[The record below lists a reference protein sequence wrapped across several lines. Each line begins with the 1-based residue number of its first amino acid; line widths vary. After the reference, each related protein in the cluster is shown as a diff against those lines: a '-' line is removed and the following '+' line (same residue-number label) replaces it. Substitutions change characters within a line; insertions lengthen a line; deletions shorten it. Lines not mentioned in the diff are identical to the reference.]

1 VLSRIDLRGRPVAT
15 LSREKLAGVLP
26 RAELDVA
33 AVMPQ
38 VGPIC
43 EDVRRRGAAAVR
55 EYTARFD
62 GVDLSTTRV
71 AEEAIAHALAALDP
85 RVRAALEEAA
95 RRVRAVHEAQRPID
109 HLTKVSAGARVTERY
124 VPVGRAGVYVPAGL
138 VPLPSS
144 VIMNVVPAQVA
155 GVRQIVVASP
165 PRPEHGGMPAP
176 AILAACAL
184 LGVDEVHAAGGAQA
198 IAMFG
203 YGTADCAAADVVT
216 GPGNIYVAAAKR
228 LLLGDIGTDGE
239 AGPTEIAIIADHTAN
254 PAFVAADLIAQAEH
268 DPLAACL
275 LITSDP
281 RLASRTEE
289 ALSAQLPSARHADR
303 IRAALERQSACVLVD
318 DTGAAVAVSDAW
330 APEHLE
336 IQAENAGGLAA
347 RVRNAGAVFIGP
359 YSPVSLGDYLAGS
372 NHVLPTG
379 GTARHTGGLSVLSFL
394 RGIHVVDYSAA
405 ALAEAAPYIDALG
418 AAEDL
423 PAHVA
428 AVRARVPHGAEATV
442 GYLPGEP
449 RHAEPQRSGAAP
461 EPTEP
466 AAAAPQPAEQAAPE
480 PEAAEQAAPEPE
492 AAEQA
497 AAVPG
502 PAGAAA
508 GDPEPGADGRAR
520 PAAGPPIRPDLAGGT
535 PYGAPQLDVPVRL
548 NTNENP
554 YPPSRWLAGKIGNA
568 AAAQVGSLN
577 RYPDRDAMALRRD
590 LAAYLGHGLT
600 AQQVWAANGSNEI
613 IQQLLQ
619 VFGGPGRTALGFE
632 PSYAMHPLI
641 ARSTAT
647 RWIPGVREPGFGL
660 EPAHAAAAVREHEP
674 DLVFLTSPNNPTGAA
689 LPLAV
694 VEAVCEA
701 APGMVVVDEAYA
713 EFARDTAGTALALLP
728 RFPRLVVTR
737 TMSKAFALAGARIG
751 YLAAAP
757 DVVDALL
764 LVRLPYHL
772 SAITQAVA
780 RAALEH
786 KRDLLATV
794 DTLRIQ
800 RDKLVDW
807 LRERGLSAAD
817 SDANF
822 VLFGRF
828 PDSHAVWQGLL
839 ERGVLVRETG
849 PAGWLRVS
857 VGLPAE
863 MKAFREA
870 LTAVLGGPAAAG

>member
-1 VLSRIDLRGRPVAT
+1 MLSRIDLRGRPVAT
-15 LSREKLAGVLP
+15 LNREKLAGVLP

-62 GVDLSTTRV
+62 GVDLATTRV

-95 RRVRAVHEAQRPID
+95 RRVRAVHEAQRPTD
-109 HLTKVSAGARVTERY
+109 HITKLAAGGRVTERY
-124 VPVGRAGVYVPAGL
+124 VPVGRAGVYVPGGL

-165 PRPEHGGMPAP
+165 PRPDHGGMPAP

-198 IAMFG
+198 IAMFA

-216 GPGNIYVAAAKR
+216 GPGNVYVAAAKR
-228 LLLGDIGTDGE
+228 LLLGIVGTDGE

-281 RLASRTEE
+281 RLATRTEE
-289 ALSAQLPSARHADR
+289 ALSARVPAARHADR
-303 IRAALERQSACVLVD
+303 IRAALEGQSACVLVD
-318 DTGAAVAVSDAW
+318 DTRAAVAVSDAW
-330 APEHLE
+330 APEHLA
-336 IQAENAGGLAA
+336 IQAENAAGLAT
-347 RVRNAGAVFIGP
+347 RVRNAGAVFVGP

-379 GTARHTGGLSVLSFL
+379 GTARHTGGLSVLPFL

-418 AAEDL
+418 QAEDL

-428 AVRARVPHGAEATV
+428 AVRARVPQGAGIRP
-442 GYLPGEP
+442 GYLPSEP
-449 RHAEPQRSGAAP
+449 RHTEPRETQDGPGQPSAGPGSAETPGG
-461 EPTEP
+461 EPVATEP
-466 AAAAPQPAEQAAPE
+466 A
-480 PEAAEQAAPEPE
+480 
-492 AAEQA
+492 
-497 AAVPG
+497 G
-502 PAGAAA
+502 L
-508 GDPEPGADGRAR
+508 
-520 PAAGPPIRPDLAGGT
+520 PIRPDLAGGT

-554 YPPSRWLAGKIGNA
+554 YPPSRWLAGRIGNA
-568 AAAQVGSLN
+568 AAAQAGSLN
-577 RYPDRDAMALRRD
+577 RYPDRDAMALRED

-600 AQQVWAANGSNEI
+600 ARQVWAANGSNEI
-613 IQQLLQ
+613 IQQVLQ

-641 ARSTAT
+641 ARTTAT
-647 RWIPGVREPGFGL
+647 TWIAGRTRPRIRPRKRPCGRGRPGAPAGPGLPHLAEQPNRRGAAAGCGGGGLRGRPRHGRGGRGVRRVRQGPGGHR
-660 EPAHAAAAVREHEP
+660 ADAAAALSPPGRHPDHVQGVRAGRRP
-674 DLVFLTSPNNPTGAA
+674 GRVPGRRSRCGRGDAAGAAA
-689 LPLAV
+689 LPPVRHHPGRGPDGAG
-694 VEAVCEA
+694 EQPGATGHRDHA
-701 APGMVVVDEAYA
+701 AG
-713 EFARDTAGTALALLP
+713 GTGQ
-728 RFPRLVVTR
+728 
-737 TMSKAFALAGARIG
+737 AGAV
-751 YLAAAP
+751 AARP
-757 DVVDALL
+757 
-764 LVRLPYHL
+764 R
-772 SAITQAVA
+772 AV
-780 RAALEH
+780 
-786 KRDLLATV
+786 
-794 DTLRIQ
+794 
-800 RDKLVDW
+800 
-807 LRERGLSAAD
+807 GGG
-817 SDANF
+817 
-822 VLFGRF
+822 FGR
-828 PDSHAVWQGLL
+828 
-839 ERGVLVRETG
+839 
-849 PAGWLRVS
+849 
-857 VGLPAE
+857 
-863 MKAFREA
+863 
-870 LTAVLGGPAAAG
+870 